1 MGSPDISD
9 LSFLELNKLSAHD
22 RAQMGNQS
30 RVDVDYSN
38 FDPTDRLALAKWKT
52 PGTITELGGR
62 AMVKASDAAE
72 DLDQQA
78 TA

>member
-9 LSFLELNKLSAHD
+9 LSFFELNRLSAHD
-22 RAQMGNQS
+22 RAQMGNRS
-30 RVDVDYSN
+30 RVDVDFSDL
-38 FDPTDRLALAKWKT
+38 DPTDRLALAKWMT

-62 AMVKASDAAE
+62 AMVKAADAVE
-72 DLDQQA
+72 DLEQQA